1 LLRWRRNRQRNFA
14 VTDGS
19 EVRWIGPPAKR
30 RNELLK
36 QVFIKNGAAVV
47 EDVPAPAAEP
57 GEVLVRVASSCISV
71 GTEMSGVQAASEP
84 IWKRAARRPDKV
96 LKAINMLFTR
106 GVDET
111 VNIVRGQI
119 GSGSILGYSA
129 AGTVVGVGASVDD
142 IDIGERVACAGAQ
155 SAHHAEVIRVPRNL
169 VVPVPDAVKVEDAAT
184 MTLGAIAL
192 QGVRRAE
199 PTLGETFVVVGL
211 GLLGQ
216 LTSQMLKANG
226 CRVVGIDL
234 DPRRVALAKACG
246 LDIGLA
252 PTEDPPI
259 VAVAKLTDGVG
270 ADGVIVTA
278 ASKSAEALALA
289 CKLCRRKGRVVL
301 VGDVPIQIDRADIY
315 RNEIDF
321 RISTSYG
328 PGRYD
333 RRYEEEGLE
342 YPIGYVR
349 WTENRNMR
357 HYLTLIASGQVTPS
371 KFVDATYSID
381 DAPKAYDSLRPDPAG
396 GPRPLS
402 VLLSYPK
409 RADEAAVLSR
419 RALSMHAMPIAA
431 GAIRVGLAGA
441 GAFARSVHL
450 PNMAAAADK
459 FHIRAVMSR
468 TGHTAHN
475 VANNQRA
482 DYATTDFNQ
491 LLDDKD
497 IDLILISSR
506 HDSHGDYTLRAL
518 EAGKHVFVEKP
529 LTLDPADLDRINRF
543 YGDNPSG
550 KPLLLTG
557 FNRRFSPA
565 ATAVIAALC
574 DRNGPMVVN
583 YRMNAGYLPLD
594 HWVHG
599 REGGGR
605 NLGEACHIYDLF
617 NALTGSRARA
627 TSAVSIGP
635 VEERYARNDNFV
647 ATIRYEDGSVC
658 TLTYTALGD
667 PAWPK
672 EQMEVFCDRIV
683 YAMDDYKALTVKGRT
698 GLDWSGNQDKGHV
711 QELAALAEALSSGGD
726 WPIPLW
732 QQIQATQIAF
742 DVERAVSGAT

>member
-1 LLRWRRNRQRNFA
+1 M
-14 VTDGS
+14 
-19 EVRWIGPPAKR
+19 
-30 RNELLK
+30 K

-47 EDVPAPAAEP
+47 EDVPAPSAEA

-71 GTEMSGVQAASEP
+71 GTEMSGVQAASQP

-96 LKAINMLFTR
+96 LKAIHMMFTR

-119 GSGSILGYSA
+119 SAGSIVGYSA
-129 AGTVVGVGASVDD
+129 AGTVVGVGAGVED

-169 VVPVPDAVKVEDAAT
+169 VASVPDAVSIEDAAT

-199 PTLGETFVVVGL
+199 PTLGETFAVVGL

-226 CRVVGIDL
+226 CRVIGIDL
-234 DPRRVALAKACG
+234 DSRRVALAKSVG
-246 LDIGLA
+246 VDIGLS
-252 PTEDPPI
+252 PVDEPPVVQI
-259 VAVAKLTDGVG
+259 AKLTDGVG
-270 ADGVIVTA
+270 VDGVIVTA

-349 WTENRNMR
+349 WTENRNMKA
-357 HYLTLIASGQVTPS
+357 YLSLIETKQVTPS
-371 KFVDATYSID
+371 KFVDATYPID
-381 DAPKAYDSLRPDPAG
+381 DAPKAYESLRPDPAG
-396 GPRPLS
+396 GARPLA
-402 VLLSYPK
+402 VLLSYPP
-409 RADEAAVLSR
+409 RADEAAVLSQ
-419 RALSMHAMPIAA
+419 RALSMHATAVKA
-431 GAIRVGLAGA
+431 GAIRVGIAGA
-441 GAFARSVHL
+441 GAFVRSVHL
-450 PNMAAAADK
+450 PNMAAAPGR
-459 FHIRAVMSR
+459 FHVRAVMSR
-468 TGHTAHN
+468 TAHNAHN
-475 VANNQRA
+475 VGNNQQA
-482 DYATTDFNQ
+482 DYSTTDYDE
-491 LLDDKD
+491 LLRDKD
-497 IDLILISSR
+497 IDLILIASR
-506 HDSHGDYTLRAL
+506 HDSHGEYVVKAL
-518 EAGKHVFVEKP
+518 AAGKHVFVEKP
-529 LTLDPADLDRINRF
+529 LTLDPADLDRIKGF
-543 YGDNPSG
+543 YGDDPSG

-565 ATAVIAALC
+565 ATATIAALR
-574 DRNGPMVVN
+574 DRKGPMIVN
-583 YRMNAGYLPLD
+583 YRMNAGYIPLD

-599 REGGGR
+599 KEGGGR
-605 NLGEACHIYDLF
+605 NLGEACHIYDMF
-617 NALTGSRARA
+617 NALTGARA
-627 TSAVSIGP
+627 IETSAVSIAP
-635 VEERYARNDNFV
+635 VEGRYGRNDNFV
-647 ATIRYEDGSVC
+647 ATIRYDDGSVC

-667 PAWPK
+667 TGWPK
-672 EQMEVFCDRIV
+672 EQMEVFCDRAV
-683 YAMDDYKALTVKGRT
+683 FAMDDYKSLTVKGRT
-698 GLDWSGNQDKGHV
+698 GLDWSGSQDKGHA
-711 QELAALAEALSSGGD
+711 QELAALGEALTKGGL

-732 QQIQATQIAF
+732 QQIQATDIAF
-742 DVERAVSGAT
+742 AVERAVSASAK

>member
-1 LLRWRRNRQRNFA
+1 M
-14 VTDGS
+14 
-19 EVRWIGPPAKR
+19 
-30 RNELLK
+30 
-36 QVFIKNGAAVV
+36 
-47 EDVPAPAAEP
+47 
-57 GEVLVRVASSCISV
+57 ASSCISV

-96 LKAINMLFTR
+96 LKAIHMVFTR

-119 GSGSILGYSA
+119 GAGSILGYSA
-129 AGTVVGVGASVDD
+129 AGTVVGVGAGVED

-169 VVPVPDAVKVEDAAT
+169 VAPVPDAVSIEDAAT

-199 PTLGETFVVVGL
+199 PTLGETFAIVGL

-226 CRVVGIDL
+226 CRVIGIDL
-234 DPRRVALAKACG
+234 DTRRVELAKSAG
-246 LDIGLA
+246 LDIGLS
-252 PTEDPPI
+252 PTDEPP
-259 VAVAKLTDGVG
+259 VVQVAKLTDGVG
-270 ADGVIVTA
+270 VDGVIITA
-278 ASKSAEALALA
+278 AAKSSEALALA

-357 HYLTLIASGQVTPS
+357 AYLSLIEQGRVTPS

-381 DAPKAYDSLRPDPAG
+381 DAPKAYESLRPDPAG
-396 GPRPLS
+396 GARPLA
-402 VLLSYPK
+402 VLLSYPP

-419 RALSMHAMPIAA
+419 RAPSMHSTPITA
-431 GAIRVGLAGA
+431 GAIRVGVAGA
-441 GAFARSVHL
+441 GAFVRSVHL
-450 PNMAAAADK
+450 PNMAASGDR

-468 TGHTAHN
+468 TAHNAHN
-475 VANNQRA
+475 VGNSQQA
-482 DYATTDFNQ
+482 DYSTTDYDE
-491 LLDDKD
+491 LLADKD
-497 IDLILISSR
+497 IDLILIASR
-506 HDSHGDYTLRAL
+506 HDSHGDYTVRAL

-529 LTLDPADLDRINRF
+529 LTLDPSDLDRIEKF
-543 YGDNPSG
+543 YGDNLSG

-565 ATAVIAALC
+565 AAATLAALR
-574 DRNGPMVVN
+574 DRKGPMIVN
-583 YRMNAGYLPLD
+583 YRMNAGYIPLD
-594 HWVHG
+594 NWVHG
-599 REGGGR
+599 KEGGGR
-605 NLGEACHIYDLF
+605 E
-617 NALTGSRARA
+617 
-627 TSAVSIGP
+627 
-635 VEERYARNDNFV
+635 
-647 ATIRYEDGSVC
+647 
-658 TLTYTALGD
+658 
-667 PAWPK
+667 
-672 EQMEVFCDRIV
+672 
-683 YAMDDYKALTVKGRT
+683 
-698 GLDWSGNQDKGHV
+698 SG
-711 QELAALAEALSSGGD
+711 
-726 WPIPLW
+726 
-732 QQIQATQIAF
+732 
-742 DVERAVSGAT
+742 